1 MGAALYNVASLG
13 VSFVALVL
21 SAIAAWRQLRHAR
34 SQSALTT
41 ILEVYFRDIRDMD
54 FQRDQTYVVTR
65 LATEHPA
72 PDEGGIAALPEQ
84 AQHAIWNVAFMYESI
99 GMMHALD
106 MMDSRVALG
115 VFNFRII
122 QVWEAMEP
130 YIMAERAMR
139 QAPFLA
145 FFENLYLQARATP
158 PADLYRELGLRTIGG
173 FTPRSG

>member
-1 MGAALYNVASLG
+1 MYNVATLG
-13 VSFVALVL
+13 VSFIALVL
-21 SAIAAWRQLRHAR
+21 SALAAWRQHHQAR

-65 LATEHPA
+65 LGAEHPPPA
-72 PDEGGIAALPEQ
+72 QGGIAALPEE
-84 AQHAIWNVAFMYESI
+84 AQHAIWNVAFMYESV

-115 VFNFRII
+115 VFNFRIT

-130 YIMAERAMR
+130 YIMAERTVR
-139 QAPFLA
+139 RAPFLA
-145 FFENLYLQARATP
+145 FFENLYLEARATP
-158 PADLYRELGLRTIGG
+158 PQELYRELGLRTIDG
-173 FTPRSG
+173 FFPGDG